1 MGILPFCFTSDR
13 GKHMNRESTL
23 LRTMLVAAL
32 VTLSSCA
39 NINPKL
45 ATNADPGLR
54 YYLTR
59 PFVAVKQPYPVES
72 SAYLVTGVVSADGKW
87 VSLTAIPEALASRA
101 PSALVSAGRL
111 SASSILIAKSR
122 SETDGFAHGADKTP
136 EEPKPDETAKPETAE
151 EPAEPPTKLM
161 GTANITVTTDL
172 TALARFELSKTI
184 SLVFLPDY
192 DREFVIDTR
201 HKLGTTRVTL
211 NLGPGATLLG
221 MSGEV
226 DNSVVMM
233 ALLDSM
239 KTLLTGGTDRLLGLV
254 TGAATAPAEA
264 EAEAHGAARAFKE
277 LAGQTVTLRAHLV
290 KFAAIG
296 VYPIVKPSEVASYR
310 AANSNGRKFLLPV
323 AGYQIPYDYYEV
335 LFFEHVFGGVP
346 AGFSVVSAPQ
356 DETPVDA
363 PAESCVG
370 KIGTDNVDDWWSKAV
385 VGLPE
390 GPDKERMKQLEVLP
404 KPTAGTSGC
413 FSAMTLGVSA
423 KAGMPAA
430 TDTDV
435 QNVISIFRAVFP
447 QTTVA
452 AKLGS

>member
-1 MGILPFCFTSDR
+1 MHLG
-13 GKHMNRESTL
+13 STL
-23 LRTMLVAAL
+23 LRTMLIAAL
-32 VTLSSCA
+32 VALSGCA

-45 ATNADPGLR
+45 ATDSDPGLR

-101 PSALVSAGRL
+101 PSALVAGGRL
-111 SASSILIAKSR
+111 PVSSILIAKPR
-122 SETDGFAHGADKTP
+122 SEVDAIAHGADEEP
-136 EEPKPDETAKPETAE
+136 EEPAEPAEPEPAE
-151 EPAEPPTKLM
+151 EPAAPPTKLM
-161 GTANITVTTDL
+161 GTSNISVTTDL
-172 TALARFELSKTI
+172 TALVRFELSKSI

-211 NLGPGATLLG
+211 NLGPGGTLLG

-226 DNSVVMM
+226 DNSAVTM

-239 KTLLTGGTDRLLGLV
+239 KSLLTGGTDRLLGFV
-254 TGAATAPAEA
+254 TGAATAPAA
-264 EAEAHGAARAFKE
+264 AEAHGAARAFKE

-296 VYPIVKPSEVASYR
+296 VYPIVKPSEVAAYGQ
-310 AANSNGRKFLLPV
+310 AQNTGRKFLLPV

-346 AGFSVVSAPQ
+346 AGFAVIPAPQ

-363 PAESCVG
+363 PAASCVG
-370 KIGTDNVDDWWSKAV
+370 KIGTDDVDDWWSTAV
-385 VGLPE
+385 AGLPE
-390 GPDKERMKQLEVLP
+390 GQAKERMKQLQVLTQP
-404 KPTAGTSGC
+404 GAGGSGC
-413 FSAMTLGVSA
+413 YTAVSLGVSA
-423 KAGMPAA
+423 KAGTPAA
-430 TDTDV
+430 ADADV
-435 QNVISIFRAVFP
+435 QKVVSIFRAGFP
-447 QTTVA
+447 HTTVVA
-452 AKLGS
+452 RLGS